1 MMLHLPNRFQQHAN
15 SQHHNVHHQQ
25 AQLYAQV
32 QAQQQQ
38 AQAAAR
44 TPQQQQQDKN
54 LLNILSQQRASG
66 LNGSLSGAVSG
77 GGLGGVVA
85 RSIGGVNAA
94 DPRIQAMASA
104 QQAAAHASAEGVIR
118 DVWKENLE
126 AEMGV
131 LRNLVDRYPYIAM
144 VGESPFAS
152 PYSWPGT
159 DVLT

>member
-1 MMLHLPNRFQQHAN
+1 MVLQLPSRFQQHAN

-32 QAQQQQ
+32 QAQQQ

-44 TPQQQQQDKN
+44 TSQQQQQEKN
-54 LLNILSQQRASG
+54 LLNILSQQRGPG

-144 VGESPFAS
+144 VGKVHLLRRI
-152 PYSWPGT
+152 PGPGPMC
-159 DVLT
+159 